1 MLARVPRDTWIGL
14 AGIASAALYW
24 SAADAIPISPLD
36 GVVNAGAMPKAL
48 AWALGALGALLVM
61 RSVAVELMTAA
72 AVHRAAGPSESA
84 VDEDGEPTASW
95 REHGRAAGV
104 AVFAL
109 AYVLALPVFG
119 YAVSVAV
126 LVAVVSLYGGA
137 TLDWRVPAVGAGAAI
152 IYYAVF
158 VLLLGIP
165 LPPGF
170 WPGLFG

>member
-14 AGIASAALYW
+14 TGIVAAVLYW
-24 SAADAIPISPLD
+24 GAADGIPISPLD

-48 AWALGALGALLVM
+48 AWALGALGALLVV

-72 AVHRAAGPSESA
+72 AVRNAVRASGAA
-84 VDEDGEPTASW
+84 VDEDGEPKASW
-95 REHGRAAGV
+95 REHARAAGV
-104 AVFAL
+104 AAFAL
-109 AYVLALPVFG
+109 AYIVALPVLG

-126 LVAVVSLYGGA
+126 LVAVVSFYGGA